1 LNIKN
6 LVNKIHSSSFQG
18 CFSITGGGM
27 KIIDYLF
34 QTPGSSKTI
43 LEILIPYSK
52 NSLSDF
58 LSNNLDSHVS
68 HIEAIDMAEKSYLRS
83 RALSNNSDI
92 FGLSCTAAIST
103 NRLRKGDDR
112 AFIAWNSKLSNGYKS
127 VLLEK
132 SRRKRVEEDIII
144 SKIILNTISKI
155 IGINEYLNIDL
166 YESEKIEEYNY

>member
-1 LNIKN
+1 MSIKN

-52 NSLSDF
+52 NSLSGF
-58 LSNNLDSHVS
+58 LTNNLDSHVS
-68 HIEAIDMAEKSYLRS
+68 NIEALDMAEKSYLRS
-83 RALSNNSDI
+83 KALSNNPDI

-112 AFIAWNSKLSNGYKS
+112 AFIAWNSEFSKGYTSIFFK
-127 VLLEK
+127 K
-132 SRRKRVEEDIII
+132 NIRKRQEEDIII

-155 IGINEYLNIDL
+155 IGINEYLKINL
-166 YESEKIEEYNY
+166 YESEKLEEHNI